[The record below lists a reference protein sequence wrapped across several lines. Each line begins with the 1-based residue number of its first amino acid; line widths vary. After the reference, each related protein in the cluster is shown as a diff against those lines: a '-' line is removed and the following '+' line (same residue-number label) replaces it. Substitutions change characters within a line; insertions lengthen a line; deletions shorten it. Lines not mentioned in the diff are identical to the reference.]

1 MQPFGQI
8 PAFEDGDL
16 KLFGKVYMKLMTN
29 SSFTLLYRQTVIIF
43 YFTLLLDGQ
52 RRKGKLIGIYNLI
65 YFNYFFIVFSLF
77 RF

>member
-16 KLFGKVYMKLMTN
+16 KRFGKVYMKLMTN
-29 SSFTLLYRQTVIIF
+29 SSYTVLYRQTVIIL

-52 RRKGKLIGIYNLI
+52 RRKE
-65 YFNYFFIVFSLF
+65 S
-77 RF
+77 

>member
-29 SSFTLLYRQTVIIF
+29 NNYTVLYRQTVIIF

-52 RRKGKLIGIYNLI
+52 RRKE
-65 YFNYFFIVFSLF
+65 S
-77 RF
+77 